1 MGHLLVPIASV
12 SIHKNDHNL
21 KHELL
26 LFFDIQNCIHM
37 LLPSCDDVHCTP
49 QFSTLF
55 KNIILGNSS

>member
-1 MGHLLVPIASV
+1 V